1 MRLAHAAASI
11 RHVRYRAR
19 ASACLTAACFAFLC
33 SVPGRAEPAQPPAA
47 APADGIDRVF
57 AAFKAGN
64 CKAVLELAGGS
75 TATLP
80 DGDPSLSDLLQVK
93 GICQKRLGRPKEAE
107 LTYRA
112 AIDRLERLGQG
123 ETVGYAIALD
133 NLGNLYM
140 ESRRLAEAEPVRLR
154 AIEIFRKSLPPAHP
168 HIVTASQ
175 NLAVLY
181 QFAGRQD
188 EARRYYGEALAGAEK
203 AYGAGATQVGIIA
216 DNFAGFLR
224 ASGDKPKARE
234 LYLRAIGIFEKS
246 LGADHP
252 DTALALQNYA
262 IFLGETG
269 ETVAAEEN
277 LKRAIAIGERLY
289 GPRHSSVA
297 AALNTLALQQ
307 IEARRWPEAL
317 ATTRRAADISVA
329 LAQAGSDYVPSEDGQ
344 RLSPFRRLVQAAF
357 ADGAGMGDPALAD
370 EAFRAAQRA
379 LDSPAAEALQQLAA
393 RFSAG
398 DAGLA
403 KLLRE
408 SQDLAKEQAARD
420 RALLASVIR
429 PAASRDAGEEA
440 RLRERL
446 AAIAARQTA
455 IAAAIAAEHAQYRA
469 LTGGEPLGI
478 GGVQALLKPGEA
490 LVQFLDVQAVGGIDE
505 TGFVWVVTPESV
517 RWLRLPLG
525 TAALT
530 RRVAELRCGLDM
542 AAASG
547 ERCAKL
553 RVSDKTGE
561 DAPRFD
567 AALAHEFYKSLL
579 GAVEDMIS
587 GRELLIVAS
596 GALAQLPL
604 QVLTTAPSEAGD
616 LARAP
621 WLIRRHALTVLPS
634 AAALQ
639 ALRASPRVTRADKP
653 YAGFA
658 NPLLEGSGEEAAD
671 LARLART
678 KTRCEIAQAP
688 PRSKPATA
696 RRGLAL
702 PSRARLTDGAFIRAQ
717 VPLPETADEV
727 CAVAGDLGASAA
739 DAYLAERASEATVK
753 DMSGA
758 GDLSRYRIVHFA
770 THGALAGQIAGSAE
784 PGLILTPPAASS
796 AADDGYLSAPE
807 IAELKLDAELVI
819 LSACNTA
826 AGGAEGGEALSGMAR
841 AFFYAGARSVL
852 ASHWAVDSAATV
864 KLVTRA
870 AREIRSSPAVGRS
883 EALRRSMLAM
893 IDEGE
898 VVAHPAQWAPFV
910 LVGEGAG
917 EAVPAAAVAPAR
929 PDQKAGAKT
938 VAKIGKLRRKDAEN
952 ADWKQRIFAP

>member
-1 MRLAHAAASI
+1 LASLCLASAHA
-11 RHVRYRAR
+11 
-19 ASACLTAACFAFLC
+19 
-33 SVPGRAEPAQPPAA
+33 EEAQPAADA

-64 CKAVLELAGGS
+64 CKAVLELAGGIALS
-75 TATLP
+75 

-93 GICQKRLGRPKEAE
+93 GICQKRLGRLKDAE
-107 LTYRA
+107 QTYRA
-112 AIDRLERLGQG
+112 ALDRLERLGQG
-123 ETVGYAIALD
+123 ETVGNAIALD

-140 ESRRLAEAEPVRLR
+140 ESRRLAEAEPLRLR

-181 QFAGRQD
+181 QFAGRRD

-203 AYGAGATQVGIIA
+203 AYGADATQVGIIA

-224 ASGDKPKARE
+224 ASGDKPQARE

-269 ETVAAEEN
+269 ETVAAEEH
-277 LKRAIAIGERLY
+277 LKRAIDIGERLY

-307 IEARRWPEAL
+307 IEARRWPEAQ
-317 ATTRRAADISVA
+317 ATTRRAAEISVA
-329 LAQAGSDYVPSEDGQ
+329 LAQAGADFVPSEDGQ

-379 LDSPAAEALQQLAA
+379 LDSPAAEALRQLAA
-393 RFSAG
+393 RFSGG

-403 KLLRE
+403 RLLRE

-429 PAASRDAGEEA
+429 PAASRDMAEEV
-440 RLRERL
+440 RLRGRL
-446 AAIAARQTA
+446 AAIAARQA
-455 IAAAIAAEHAQYRA
+455 EIAATIAAGHPQYRA

-478 GGVQALLKPGEA
+478 ARVQALLKPSEA
-490 LVQFLDVQAVGGIDE
+490 LVQFLDVQAVSGIDE
-505 TGFVWVVTPESV
+505 TSFVWVVTPDSV

-530 RRVAELRCGLDM
+530 RRVAELRCGLDL
-542 AAASG
+542 AAAAD
-547 ERCAKL
+547 ERCARL
-553 RVSDKTGE
+553 RGNARDGAAP

-567 AALAHEFYKSLL
+567 TALAHDLYKALL
-579 GAVEDMIS
+579 GATEDMIS

-596 GALAQLPL
+596 GALGPLPF

-616 LARAP
+616 LGRAP

-639 ALRASPRVTRADKP
+639 ALRGSPRVTRADKA

-658 NPLLEGSGEEAAD
+658 NPLLEGSNAEAAD
-671 LARLART
+671 LARQARA
-678 KTRCEIAQAP
+678 KTRCESLQAA
-688 PRSKPATA
+688 PRAKPEIV

-702 PSRARLTDGAFIRAQ
+702 PARARLADGAFVRAQ

-739 DAYLAERASEATVK
+739 DAYLAERASETTVK
-753 DMSGA
+753 EMSAA
-758 GDLSRYRIVHFA
+758 GDLARYRIVHFA

-784 PGLILTPPAASS
+784 PGLILTPPAATS
-796 AADDGYLSAPE
+796 ATNDGYLSAPE

-864 KLVTRA
+864 KLITRA
-870 AREIRSSPAVGRS
+870 AREIRAAPALGRAA
-883 EALRRSMLAM
+883 ALRRSMLAM

-898 VVAHPAQWAPFV
+898 TVAHPAQWAPFV

-917 EAVPAAAVAPAR
+917 EAAAATASAAPAR
-929 PDQKAGAKT
+929 PDPKAGVKA
-938 VAKIGKLRRKDAEN
+938 VAKIGKLRRKDARD
-952 ADWKQRIFAP
+952 ADWKSRIFAP